1 MKLEIYI
8 DGSYKPS
15 LERGGW
21 SYIILESNKI
31 IQEDFNF
38 LESTTSQRAELTSAI
53 KAVDYCFNF
62 HPESELTIYTDSKYL
77 QLGMTNWIKNWI
89 KNDWSTSAKTDVAN
103 KDLWEKL
110 NFLLNHFVYEIEWV
124 KGHSDNKWNNYC
136 DVLAQM
142 ASEMNLE

>member
-53 KAVDYCFNF
+53 KAIDYCFTN
-62 HPESELTIYTDSKYL
+62 LLGRDLVIYTDSKYV
-77 QLGMTNWIKNWI
+77 QLGITNWINNWI
-89 KNDWSTSAKTDVAN
+89 ENAWKTSAKTDVLN
-103 KDLWEKL
+103 KDLWEEL